1 MTLPSGTRLRPYE
14 IVSPLG
20 AGGMGEVYRAR
31 DTRLAREV
39 AIKVLPESV
48 SKDVERLRRFTQEAR
63 AVGALNHPN
72 ILSVYDIGAWEGI
85 HYLVTELLEG
95 GTLREKLG
103 NGALQPRRATEF
115 AVQIAQGLASAHEKG
130 IVHRDLKPEN
140 LFITKEGRVKIL
152 DFGLAKQTRATGL
165 EAADQATVAG
175 NTDTSPGIVLGTAGY
190 MAPEQ
195 VRGETADHR
204 ADIFAFGTV
213 LYEMLAGRRAFERH
227 SSIETMNAI
236 LKEEPPEIA
245 ATPKQHIP
253 PPLLRIVHRC
263 LEKERDH
270 RFQSVKDLGFAL
282 DGVYASDAS
291 TLTQEITRPKRRWN
305 PWLITALVTAFILMT
320 AAAGILG
327 ARLFTPQ
334 QSRYDRITFRK
345 GGIFAARFA
354 PDGETIIYSAAWD
367 RPTRTLYRSRLDG
380 GDIRSLELPPA
391 NLLAVSRS
399 GELAITL
406 DGNTDRLA
414 RVPLGGGAPHEL
426 LDHVVAADWSPDG
439 RNLAVARVENGKCR
453 LEYPVGHTLY
463 ETNGLVSHIRF
474 SPLGDAIAFMDHPRT
489 DDDRGSVATV
499 DLKGNIHRLTP
510 EWIGEQGLAWSANGN
525 EVWFTAAPSY
535 DWSRDLYAVNRSG
548 RRRLVLRIPGA
559 LYLEDI
565 ASNGSVL
572 LRLQER
578 RYEVAISEVGGET
591 RLLSWLQL
599 MQASSV
605 SRDGR
610 YAVITDWSGTG
621 GVDYSS
627 YLAKLDGSPAIL
639 LGAGVGGDIS
649 PDDKLV
655 TAILPT
661 DPTKVLLLPTGVGE
675 TKTVTAAN
683 FRYRDAVWASDGR
696 RLVVRASE
704 SDRPPRFWVQ
714 DMLGGSPH
722 AVTPEGISGV
732 FVTVNHSDYICV
744 RDTGAVRLYSIDGG
758 PAKPLIGVM
767 EADQVIGGSEEAKVI
782 YLSPDASAIPLQTM
796 KVNVATG
803 RRQHFVTV
811 SPVDAA
817 GIVRLGRPHFSR
829 DAKQYVYNQY
839 RELSIL
845 YLATGLN

>member
-1 MTLPSGTRLRPYE
+1 
-14 IVSPLG
+14 
-20 AGGMGEVYRAR
+20 
-31 DTRLAREV
+31 
-39 AIKVLPESV
+39 
-48 SKDVERLRRFTQEAR
+48 
-63 AVGALNHPN
+63 
-72 ILSVYDIGAWEGI
+72 
-85 HYLVTELLEG
+85 
-95 GTLREKLG
+95 
-103 NGALQPRRATEF
+103 
-115 AVQIAQGLASAHEKG
+115 
-130 IVHRDLKPEN
+130 
-140 LFITKEGRVKIL
+140 
-152 DFGLAKQTRATGL
+152 
-165 EAADQATVAG
+165 
-175 NTDTSPGIVLGTAGY
+175 
-190 MAPEQ
+190 
-195 VRGETADHR
+195 
-204 ADIFAFGTV
+204 
-213 LYEMLAGRRAFERH
+213 
-227 SSIETMNAI
+227 
-236 LKEEPPEIA
+236 
-245 ATPKQHIP
+245 
-253 PPLLRIVHRC
+253 
-263 LEKERDH
+263 
-270 RFQSVKDLGFAL
+270 
-282 DGVYASDAS
+282 
-291 TLTQEITRPKRRWN
+291 
-305 PWLITALVTAFILMT
+305 
-320 AAAGILG
+320 
-327 ARLFTPQ
+327 
-334 QSRYDRITFRK
+334 
-345 GGIFAARFA
+345 
-354 PDGETIIYSAAWD
+354 
-367 RPTRTLYRSRLDG
+367 
-380 GDIRSLELPPA
+380 
-391 NLLAVSRS
+391 
-399 GELAITL
+399 
-406 DGNTDRLA
+406 
-414 RVPLGGGAPHEL
+414 
-426 LDHVVAADWSPDG
+426 
-439 RNLAVARVENGKCR
+439 
-453 LEYPVGHTLY
+453 
-463 ETNGLVSHIRF
+463 
-474 SPLGDAIAFMDHPRT
+474 MDHPLT

-499 DLKGNIHRLTP
+499 DLKGNIRRLTP

-605 SRDGR
+605 SRDGK

-639 LGAGVGGDIS
+639 LGAGVAGDIS

-661 DPTKVLLLPTGVGE
+661 DPTKVLLLPTGIGE

-767 EADQVIGGSEEAKVI
+767 DADQVIGGSEEAEVI

-817 GIVRLGRPHFSR
+817 GIVRLGRPRFSR
-829 DAKQYVYNQY
+829 DAKRYVYNQY
-839 RELSIL
+839 RELSVL